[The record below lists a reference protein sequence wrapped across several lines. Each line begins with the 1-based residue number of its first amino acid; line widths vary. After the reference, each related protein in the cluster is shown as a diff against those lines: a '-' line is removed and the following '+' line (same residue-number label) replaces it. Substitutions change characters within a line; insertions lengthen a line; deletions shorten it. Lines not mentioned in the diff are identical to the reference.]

1 MVVAL
6 SLKAQNWHVR
16 RFGRYST
23 YCDDVVCVQHAKG
36 VSYEDERYEDGIS
49 HMIYRKGIR

>member
-1 MVVAL
+1 MVAL